1 MKGVLKVLCRKC
13 KKDIADGSKFCN
25 WCGTKQEYA
34 KSSKKRGNGQGCVY
48 RMPDG
53 RWKAE
58 VTLGYD
64 EVDGKLKRKKVTKTG
79 FETKKDALAYIPQ
92 LQQTVTI
99 TDKSIKFKDLFKK
112 WLDGHTAKVG
122 KSTIDN
128 YKAANKYFAPIYYVE
143 VAKLRTEHLQKCI
156 DECPHGR
163 RTKENMKAVGTCM
176 FRLAMQLDIVDRNY
190 AEYVYIA
197 KEDKTERL
205 AFTTEQI
212 QTMWENIKIV
222 PDLKYVLIL
231 CYTGMRLGEM
241 LGAKTATYNR
251 EQGYFITGSKT
262 EAGKDRI
269 ITIAPQ
275 ILPFFDAFGKGDCL
289 FFDGKKP
296 PTEKTFRNN
305 IFYPALQG
313 VGLDVLNEDG
323 THLYSPHCCRH
334 TFATMMKDVDAPN
347 TDKQRLIGHSKFEMT
362 AHYTHTDVESL
373 RKITDNLLSVE
384 GKPKVK

>member
-1 MKGVLKVLCRKC
+1 MLCRKC
-13 KKDIADGSKFCN
+13 KKEIPDGSKFCN
-25 WCGTKQEYA
+25 FCGIKQDYEKA
-34 KSSKKRGNGQGCVY
+34 SKKRGNGQGCVY
-48 RMPDG
+48 RMPNG
-53 RWKAE
+53 KWKAE

-64 EVDGKLKRKKVTKTG
+64 EADGKLKRKKATKTG

-99 TDKSIKFKDLFKK
+99 TDKGIKFKDLFKK

-122 KSTIDN
+122 KATIDN
-128 YKAANKYFAPIYYVE
+128 YKSANKYFEPIYYVE
-143 VAKLRTEHLQKCI
+143 VAKLKTEHLQRCI
-156 DECPHGR
+156 DDCPHGR

-190 AEYVYIA
+190 AEYIYIP

-205 AFTTEQI
+205 AFTTEQLH
-212 QTMWENIKIV
+212 TMWEHIKIV

-275 ILPFFDAFGKGDCL
+275 IRPFFDDFAKGDCL

-296 PTEKTFRNN
+296 PTEKTFRNS

-323 THLYSPHCCRH
+323 SHLYSPHCCRH

-347 TDKQRLIGHSKFEMT
+347 TDKQRLIGHSKYEMT

>member
-1 MKGVLKVLCRKC
+1 MLCRKC
-13 KKDIADGSKFCN
+13 KKDIPDGSKFCN
-25 WCGTKQEYA
+25 YCGTKQDYEKA
-34 KSSKKRGNGQGCVY
+34 TKKRGNGQGCVY
-48 RMPDG
+48 RTPDG
-53 RWKAE
+53 KWKVE

-64 EVDGKLKRKKVTKTG
+64 EADGKLKRKKATKTG

-99 TDKSIKFKDLFKK
+99 TDKGIKFKDLFKK

-122 KSTIDN
+122 KATIDN
-128 YKAANKYFAPIYYVE
+128 YKSANKYFEPIYYVE
-143 VAKLRTEHLQKCI
+143 VAKLKTEHLQRCI
-156 DECPHGR
+156 DDCPHGR

-190 AEYVYIA
+190 AEYIYIP

-205 AFTTEQI
+205 AFTTEQLH
-212 QTMWENIKIV
+212 TMWEHIKIV

-275 ILPFFDAFGKGDCL
+275 IRPFFDDFAKGDCL

-296 PTEKTFRNN
+296 PTEKTFRNS

-323 THLYSPHCCRH
+323 SHLYSPHCCRH

-347 TDKQRLIGHSKFEMT
+347 TDKQRLIGHSKYEMT

>member
-1 MKGVLKVLCRKC
+1 MLCRKC
-13 KKDIADGSKFCN
+13 KKDIPDGSKFCN
-25 WCGTKQEYA
+25 YCGTKQDYE
-34 KSSKKRGNGQGCVY
+34 KSTKKRGNGQGCVY

-53 RWKAE
+53 KWKVE

-64 EVDGKLKRKKVTKTG
+64 EADGKLKRKRTTKTG
-79 FETKKDALAYIPQ
+79 FATKKEALAYIPQ
-92 LQQTVTI
+92 LQQTVTV
-99 TDKSIKFKDLFKK
+99 TDKGIKFKDLFKK
-112 WLDGHTAKVG
+112 WLDGHTAKVT

-128 YKAANKYFAPIYYVE
+128 YKSANKYFAPIYYVE

-163 RTKENMKAVGTCM
+163 RTKENMKAVGTCV

-190 AEYVYIA
+190 AEYVYIQ

-212 QTMWENIKIV
+212 QTMWEHIDIV

-241 LGAKTATYNR
+241 LGAKTATYNK

-275 ILPFFDAFGKGDCL
+275 ILPFFDDFGKGDCL

-296 PTEKTFRNN
+296 PTEKVFRNN
-305 IFYPALQG
+305 LFYPSLQG
-313 VGLDVLNEDG
+313 IGMDVLNDDG
-323 THLYSPHCCRH
+323 SHLYTPHCCRH

-347 TDKQRLIGHSKFEMT
+347 TDKQKLIGHSKFEMT

-373 RKITDNLLSVE
+373 RKITDNLLSIK
-384 GKPKVK
+384 GKPKGK